1 MHLFRRYFI
10 SLFLFGIRGGLQL
23 RGVAVEA
30 AALAG
35 EVRGRRSINLRRFQ
49 GRMGWSSSPQD
60 GAMIIRSIDIYRYA
74 MIYGTKKYMVFFKN
88 GNIYGNIK

>member
-74 MIYGTKKYMVFFKN
+74 MIYGTKKYMVFFLKMV
-88 GNIYGNIK
+88 ISMVI